1 MMQTGHS
8 PRLRQA
14 RRMARMTVEMAR
26 QWRRLGSLALLDR
39 IDFSSGLGDS
49 ANVLYGLVRAMK
61 PATCVEIGSARGR
74 SACFIAMALREN
86 GGGRLHAID
95 PHQPTAW
102 NDTGAVD
109 TLAVMQRD
117 LERLRLAPYVE
128 ILRATSGEAAAGW
141 TRPIDLLFI
150 DGDHSYDGVRRD
162 WDLFVPHMAE
172 FGVVVFHDTIW
183 DARPDPR
190 WHRPDMGVPRFVEE
204 LRTAGFPV
212 VTLARDCGVS
222 LVQPVRG
229 GAVLAPR
236 PAQDGVSARQPA
248 PAPL

>member
-1 MMQTGHS
+1 MVQTGHS
-8 PRLRQA
+8 PRLRQL
-14 RRMARMTVEMAR
+14 RRMARTTVEVAR
-26 QWRRLGSLALLDR
+26 QWPRLAALALLDR

-61 PATCVEIGSARGR
+61 PELCVEIGSARGR

-86 GGGRLHAID
+86 GSGRLYAID
-95 PHQPTAW
+95 PHRPTAW
-102 NDTGAVD
+102 NDSGAVE
-109 TLAVMQRD
+109 TLAVMQGN
-117 LERLRLAPYVE
+117 LERLRLAPWVE
-128 ILRATSGEAAAGW
+128 IVRATSAEAAAGW

-150 DGDHSYDGVRRD
+150 DGDHSYDGIRRD
-162 WDLFVPHMAE
+162 WDLFVPHVAE

-183 DARPDPR
+183 DVRPDPR

-204 LRTAGFPV
+204 LREAGFPV

-229 GAVLAPR
+229 GVVLAPR
-236 PAQDGVSARQPA
+236 GA
-248 PAPL
+248 

>member
-1 MMQTGHS
+1 MRMGHS

-14 RRMARMTVEMAR
+14 RRMARATVEVIR
-26 QWRRLGSLALLDR
+26 QWPRFATLALLDR

-61 PATCVEIGSARGR
+61 PQTCVEIGSARGR
-74 SACFIAMALREN
+74 SACFIALALREN
-86 GGGRLHAID
+86 GGGRLLAID

-102 NDTGAVD
+102 NDTGAVE
-109 TLAVMQRD
+109 TFAVMQRN
-117 LERLRLAPYVE
+117 LERLRLTPYVE
-128 ILRATSGEAAAGW
+128 ILRATSAEVAAGW

-162 WDLFVPHMAE
+162 WDLFVPYMAE

-183 DARPDPR
+183 DVRPDPR

-204 LRTAGFPV
+204 LRAAGFPV
-212 VTLARDCGVS
+212 VTLAQDCGVS

-236 PAQDGVSARQPA
+236 PAQDGVNARHRA
-248 PAPL
+248 PAPP

>member
-1 MMQTGHS
+1 MQKGQS

-14 RRMARMTVEMAR
+14 RRMARTTVEVAR
-26 QWRRLGSLALLDR
+26 QWPRLAALALLDR
-39 IDFSSGLGDS
+39 IDFGSGLGDS
-49 ANVLYGLVRAMK
+49 ANLLYGLVRAMK
-61 PATCVEIGSARGR
+61 PAVCVEIGSARGR

-95 PHQPTAW
+95 PHRPTAW
-102 NDTGAVD
+102 NDSGAAE
-109 TLAVMQRD
+109 TLAVMQRN

-128 ILRATSGEAAAGW
+128 IVRATSEEAAAGW
-141 TRPIDLLFI
+141 THLIDLLFI

-162 WDLFVPHMAE
+162 WDLFVPHVAE

-183 DARPDPR
+183 DVRPDPR

-204 LRTAGFPV
+204 LREAGFPV

-236 PAQDGVSARQPA
+236 GA
-248 PAPL
+248 

>member
-1 MMQTGHS
+1 MMQKS
-8 PRLRQA
+8 EAPRLRQA
-14 RRMARMTVEMAR
+14 RRMARTTVEVAR
-26 QWRRLGSLALLDR
+26 QWPRLAALALLDR

-61 PATCVEIGSARGR
+61 PELCVEIGSARGR

-86 GGGRLHAID
+86 GRGRLHAID
-95 PHQPTAW
+95 PHRPTAW
-102 NDTGAVD
+102 NDSGAVE
-109 TLAVMQRD
+109 TLAVMQGN
-117 LERLRLAPYVE
+117 LERLRLAPWVE
-128 ILRATSGEAAAGW
+128 IVRATSEEAAAGW

-150 DGDHSYDGVRRD
+150 DGDHSYDGIRRD
-162 WDLFVPHMAE
+162 WDLFVPHVAE

-183 DARPDPR
+183 DVRPDPR

-204 LRTAGFPV
+204 LREAGFPV

-229 GAVLAPR
+229 GVVLAPR
-236 PAQDGVSARQPA
+236 GG
-248 PAPL
+248 